1 MEKEWNNDK
10 EITTYKWLASSHHRG
25 GPVKD
30 HTQIEAIVLIQDG
43 NSSGSY
49 VRVVSWVKGDEQRHF
64 QIYRD
69 LNRNTGF
76 YFATSVYDMQVG
88 DVVTNE
94 KSGLAYT
101 VTHKPD
107 GGCAY
112 RVLEPK

>member
-1 MEKEWNNDK
+1 MEWEDDK
-10 EITTYKWLASSHHRG
+10 TITHYKWLASSRHRG

-43 NSSGSY
+43 NAAGSY
-49 VRVVSWVKGDEQRHF
+49 VRVVSWVKGDDKTHF
-64 QIYRD
+64 QIYRASQE
-69 LNRNTGF
+69 NPGF
-76 YFATSVYDMQVG
+76 YFEKSVYDMQVG

-94 KSGLAYT
+94 KSGISYT
-101 VTHKPD
+101 VTRKPD